1 MLGGWRNVYAK
12 QTGVAHGYFS
22 FSRQLGAWETC
33 RRVISKLGKGGGM
46 AIYEIGANGFSE
58 VPYVSFEELKLKER
72 DDIQRALRESIS
84 AITPGTETM
93 VLAEEFGNWED
104 SRRRIDLLCLDSDA
118 NLVVVELKRT
128 ENGGHMELQA
138 LRYAAMV
145 SAMKFE
151 QAVEAHR
158 IYRRQ
163 LGMPEEGAEAAIRS
177 FLGVEDVGAVAFTN
191 KVRIVLASADFSREL
206 TTAVLWLNTQGSMDI
221 RCVQMRPVKAA
232 DRVLLDVQQV
242 IPLPQAAAYQV
253 AIREKSIEQ
262 AAAGVADGR
271 DFTKYDVTIGDVVH
285 QGLPKRRF
293 IYVVVAE
300 AIRQGLTPADIG
312 AAIPWRANRLFIS
325 AEGVVKG
332 EELAAINGKDPGRF
346 FCAED
351 QLFHIHGRTY
361 AFLNQWGR
369 RTEEAVKNVLAAMP
383 DSGQVDYCIAE

>member
-1 MLGGWRNVYAK
+1 
-12 QTGVAHGYFS
+12 
-22 FSRQLGAWETC
+22 
-33 RRVISKLGKGGGM
+33 
-46 AIYEIGANGFSE
+46 
-58 VPYVSFEELKLKER
+58 
-72 DDIQRALRESIS
+72 
-84 AITPGTETM
+84 
-93 VLAEEFGNWED
+93 
-104 SRRRIDLLCLDSDA
+104 
-118 NLVVVELKRT
+118 
-128 ENGGHMELQA
+128 
-138 LRYAAMV
+138 
-145 SAMKFE
+145 
-151 QAVEAHR
+151 
-158 IYRRQ
+158 
-163 LGMPEEGAEAAIRS
+163 MPEEGAEAAIRS

>member
-1 MLGGWRNVYAK
+1 
-12 QTGVAHGYFS
+12 
-22 FSRQLGAWETC
+22 
-33 RRVISKLGKGGGM
+33 M